1 MKKTVILSSMLA
13 ALLIAGACSDTD
25 IYSSE
30 TTRPAVGID
39 DKSLTLDGKTESA
52 RISIASNIW
61 WKAHVEYDGGGEWL
75 EITPAEGFGDIE
87 ITVATERNY
96 DLSTPKTARLVIVS
110 DDGKGSFRKEFTVTQ
125 QTSEPYIEIDGLQS
139 EGLAVGVTRSE
150 TPLTLYTNDAWEAS
164 TSDDSWC
171 SVVSSDNGSG
181 KKTVQLVCASNS
193 TKRERSAE
201 VTFRSKNTPGVVC
214 SFRVNQ
220 SGIFAAPVLT
230 LAKDESGAIRL
241 AWDAV
246 MGAVKYMVVLTD
258 NNGAPIAEIDNGAET
273 ACDLSA
279 QEVFAK
285 PEYVGLFNVSIR
297 ALSDDPEVFSNSEAQ
312 SANSHFAS
320 GAGTQGDPFII
331 DRDGYLRNI
340 STANAKAAGCYYK
353 LTYTPAPG
361 ADFEPI
367 CSPADP
373 FAGIFDGNGKTI
385 EGWEIRPLA
394 DKRNYFG
401 FFGAV
406 AEGAEVA
413 SLNFSRCSLYITN
426 DGGSVN
432 KADNGF
438 AWVAG
443 TNNGTLRDIAVTDC
457 TIACETGTTPLNVGG
472 IAANNNGTVLRCTA
486 SGAISAAA
494 DRNKTDEF
502 TCGGIAAYN
511 YATGVVDQCVNHA
524 SITAMNQVGGVVG
537 MNGGKVT
544 GSGNTGAITANY
556 YFGGVVGYT
565 TSSSA
570 ACIIEK
576 CYNTGTLTMD
586 EPAGMGRGAAYMG
599 GVTSRIYSNKTVI
612 SKCYNTGD
620 LIVGA
625 SVSSSSLRIGG
636 IVGYTNKPGR
646 LTDCYNAGNATI
658 KGKANYGGI
667 VGEMADQAAVIT
679 NCYTV
684 GRITVDGGSGNLFSA
699 FGKASGKA
707 VITDCYAL
715 DNGDAF
721 AGGSTS
727 GITGGGL
734 LSEAQMKNP
743 ASYSGWDFVTVWQA
757 GGGSYPYPTL
767 R

>member
-1 MKKTVILSSMLA
+1 MKKTVILYSALA
-13 ALLIAGACSDTD
+13 ALLTAGACSDSD
-25 IYSSE
+25 LYSSE

-39 DKSLTLDGKTESA
+39 DRSLTLDGKAESA

-61 WKAHVEYDGGGEWL
+61 WKARVEYDGGEEWL
-75 EITPAEGFGDIE
+75 EITPEEGFGDIE
-87 ITVATERNY
+87 IDVTTGRNY
-96 DLSTPKTARLVIVS
+96 DLAAPKTARLIIVS

-125 QTSEPYIEIDGLQS
+125 QTCEPYIEIDGLQA
-139 EGLAVGVTRSE
+139 EGLAVGVTRSQ
-150 TPLTLYTNDAWEAS
+150 TPLTLFTNDAWEAS
-164 TSDDSWC
+164 TSDQSWC
-171 SVVSSDNGSG
+171 SVESADNGSG
-181 KKTVQLVCASNS
+181 KKTVQLVCTSNS

-201 VTFRSKNTPGVVC
+201 VTFRSKNTPGVTC

-220 SGIFAAPVLT
+220 SGEFAAPSLT
-230 LAKDESGAIRL
+230 LTKDDAGAIRL
-241 AWDAV
+241 AWDAI
-246 MGAVKYMVVLTD
+246 MGAVKYIVVLTD
-258 NNGAPIAEIDNGAET
+258 NNGSPIAQIDNGDQT
-273 ACDLSA
+273 ACNLSA

-297 ALSDDPEVFSNSEAQ
+297 ALSDDPEVFSISAVQ
-312 SANSHFAS
+312 SANSHFAA
-320 GAGTQGDPFII
+320 GAGTPSDPFII
-331 DRDGYLRNI
+331 DRESYLRNI

-353 LTYTPAPG
+353 LTYTPSPG

-394 DKRNYFG
+394 DRRNYFG

-406 AEGAEVA
+406 AKDAEVR
-413 SLNFSRCSLYITN
+413 SLNFSHCTLYITN

-432 KADNGF
+432 KTDNGF
-438 AWVAG
+438 AWAAG
-443 TNNGTLRDIAVTDC
+443 TNNGTLREITVTDC
-457 TIACETGTTPLNVGG
+457 SIACETGTTPLNVAG
-472 IAANNNGTVLRCTA
+472 IAANNNGTILRCTV

-511 YATGVVDQCVNHA
+511 YATGIVDQCTNHA

-537 MNGGKVT
+537 MNGGTVT
-544 GSGNTGAITANY
+544 ASGNTGAITANY

-576 CYNTGTLTMD
+576 CYNTGTITMD

-599 GVTSRIYSNKTVI
+599 GITSRIYSNKTVI
-612 SKCYNTGD
+612 RACYNTGD

-625 SVSSSSLRIGG
+625 SVSSSNLRIGG
-636 IVGYTNKPGR
+636 IVGHTNKPGQ

-667 VGEMADQAAVIT
+667 VGEMANQAVVIT

-684 GRITVDGGSGNLFSA
+684 GKITVDGGSGNLFSA
-699 FGKASGKA
+699 FGKASDTA
-707 VITDCYAL
+707 VITNCYAL
-715 DNGDAF
+715 DNADAF
-721 AGGSTS
+721 AGGGTS

-743 ASYSGWDFVTVWQA
+743 ASYAGWDFVTVWQA
-757 GGGSYPYPTL
+757 GSGSYPYPTL

>member
-1 MKKTVILSSMLA
+1 
-13 ALLIAGACSDTD
+13 
-25 IYSSE
+25 
-30 TTRPAVGID
+30 
-39 DKSLTLDGKTESA
+39 
-52 RISIASNIW
+52 
-61 WKAHVEYDGGGEWL
+61 
-75 EITPAEGFGDIE
+75 
-87 ITVATERNY
+87 
-96 DLSTPKTARLVIVS
+96 
-110 DDGKGSFRKEFTVTQ
+110 
-125 QTSEPYIEIDGLQS
+125 
-139 EGLAVGVTRSE
+139 
-150 TPLTLYTNDAWEAS
+150 
-164 TSDDSWC
+164 
-171 SVVSSDNGSG
+171 
-181 KKTVQLVCASNS
+181 
-193 TKRERSAE
+193 
-201 VTFRSKNTPGVVC
+201 
-214 SFRVNQ
+214 VNQ
-220 SGIFAAPVLT
+220 SGEFAAPVLT
-230 LAKDESGAIRL
+230 LAKDEAGAIRL
-241 AWDAV
+241 AWDAI

-258 NNGAPIAEIDNGAET
+258 SNGAPVAEIDNGAET
-273 ACDLSA
+273 TCNLSA

-285 PEYVGLFNVSIR
+285 PEYVGLFSVSIR

-331 DRDGYLRNI
+331 DRDSYLRNI

-570 ACIIEK
+570 ACVIEK

-636 IVGYTNKPGR
+636 IVGHTNKPPHRLLQRRQRHDQGQGQLRRHRRRDGRSGRRHNQLLYRRQNHGGRRFRKPLQRIRQGERQSRHNRLLCAGQRGR
-646 LTDCYNAGNATI
+646 LRRRLDVGHHGRRSAERSADEESGVVFRLGLRDGMAGGRRLLSLPHAPLKRTTDFRMPGRFFRPRRFELRDKNFTFVLCRNATSYYCSCSSARSP
-658 KGKANYGGI
+658 GR
-667 VGEMADQAAVIT
+667 AA
-679 NCYTV
+679 
-684 GRITVDGGSGNLFSA
+684 
-699 FGKASGKA
+699 
-707 VITDCYAL
+707 
-715 DNGDAF
+715 
-721 AGGSTS
+721 
-727 GITGGGL
+727 
-734 LSEAQMKNP
+734 
-743 ASYSGWDFVTVWQA
+743 
-757 GGGSYPYPTL
+757 PTTC
-767 R
+767 

>member
-13 ALLIAGACSDTD
+13 ALLIAGACSDSD

-30 TTRPAVGID
+30 NTRPAVGID
-39 DKSLTLDGKTESA
+39 DKSLTLDGKAESA

-75 EITPAEGFGDIE
+75 EITPEEGFGDIE
-87 ITVATERNY
+87 IAVATERNY
-96 DLSTPKTARLVIVS
+96 DLSAPKTARLVIVS
-110 DDGKGSFRKEFTVTQ
+110 DDAKGSFRKEFTVTQ
-125 QTSEPYIEIDGLQS
+125 QTSEPYIEIDGLQA
-139 EGLAVGVTRSE
+139 EGVAVGVTRSE

-171 SVVSSDNGSG
+171 SVESADNGSG
-181 KKTVQLVCASNS
+181 KKTVQLVCTSNS

-201 VTFRSKNTPGVVC
+201 VTFRSKNTPGVTY
-214 SFRVNQ
+214 SFKVNQ
-220 SGIFAAPVLT
+220 SGEFAAPVLT
-230 LAKDESGAIRL
+230 LDKDDAGAIRL
-241 AWDAV
+241 AWDAI

-258 NNGAPIAEIDNGAET
+258 SNGAPIAEIDNGAET
-273 ACDLSA
+273 TCNLSA

-285 PEYVGLFNVSIR
+285 PEYVGLFSVSIR

-331 DRDGYLRNI
+331 DRDSYLRNI
-340 STANAKAAGCYYK
+340 STANAKAAGRYYK

-367 CSPADP
+367 CSPSDP

-432 KADNGF
+432 KTDNGF

-443 TNNGTLRDIAVTDC
+443 TNNGTVRDIAVTDC

-472 IAANNNGTVLRCTA
+472 IAANNNGSVLRCTV

-511 YATGVVDQCVNHA
+511 YPTGIVDQCVNHA

-544 GSGNTGAITANY
+544 GSGNTGAVTANY

-576 CYNTGTLTMD
+576 CYNTGTITMD

-636 IVGYTNKPGR
+636 IVGHTNKPGR

-658 KGKANYGGI
+658 RGKANYGGI
-667 VGEMADQAAVIT
+667 VGEMADQAVVIT

-684 GRITVDGGSGNLFSA
+684 GKITVDGGSGNLCSA
-699 FGKASGKA
+699 FGKASGTA

-721 AGGSTS
+721 AGGSAS

-743 ASYSGWDFVTVWQA
+743 ESYSGWDFVTVWQA

>member
-1 MKKTVILSSMLA
+1 MKKTVIIYSALA
-13 ALLIAGACSDTD
+13 ALLTAGACSDND
-25 IYSSE
+25 LYSSE

-39 DKSLTLDGKTESA
+39 DRSLTLDGKAESA

-61 WKAHVEYDGGGEWL
+61 WKARVEYDGGEEWL
-75 EITPAEGFGDIE
+75 EITPEEGFGDIE
-87 ITVATERNY
+87 IDVTTGRNY
-96 DLSTPKTARLVIVS
+96 NLAAPKTARLIIVS

-125 QTSEPYIEIDGLQS
+125 QTCEPYIEIDGLQA
-139 EGLAVGVTRSE
+139 EGLAVGVTRSQ
-150 TPLTLYTNDAWEAS
+150 TPLTLFTNDAWEAS
-164 TSDDSWC
+164 TSDQSWC
-171 SVVSSDNGSG
+171 SVESADNGSG
-181 KKTVQLVCASNS
+181 KKTVQLVCTSNS

-201 VTFRSKNTPGVVC
+201 VTFRSKNTPGVTC

-220 SGIFAAPVLT
+220 SGEFAAPSLT
-230 LAKDESGAIRL
+230 LTKDDAGAIRL
-241 AWDAV
+241 AWDAI
-246 MGAVKYMVVLTD
+246 MGAVKYIVVLTD
-258 NNGAPIAEIDNGAET
+258 NNGSPIAQIDNGDQT
-273 ACDLSA
+273 ACNLSA

-297 ALSDDPEVFSNSEAQ
+297 ALSDDPEVFSISAAQ
-312 SANSHFAS
+312 SANSHFAA
-320 GAGTQGDPFII
+320 GAGTPSDPFII
-331 DRDGYLRNI
+331 DRESYLRNI

-353 LTYTPAPG
+353 LTYTPSPG

-394 DKRNYFG
+394 DRRNYFG

-406 AEGAEVA
+406 AKDAEVR
-413 SLNFSRCSLYITN
+413 SLNFSRCTLYITN

-432 KADNGF
+432 KTDNGF
-438 AWVAG
+438 AWAAG
-443 TNNGTLRDIAVTDC
+443 TNNGTLREITVTDC
-457 TIACETGTTPLNVGG
+457 SIACETGTTPLNVAG
-472 IAANNNGTVLRCTA
+472 IAANNNGTILRCTV

-511 YATGVVDQCVNHA
+511 YATGIVDQCTNHA

-537 MNGGKVT
+537 MNGGTVT
-544 GSGNTGAITANY
+544 SSGNTGAITANY

-576 CYNTGTLTMD
+576 CYNTGTITMD

-599 GVTSRIYSNKTVI
+599 GITSRIYSNKTVI
-612 SKCYNTGD
+612 RACYNTGD

-625 SVSSSSLRIGG
+625 SVSSSNLRIGG
-636 IVGYTNKPGR
+636 IVGHTNKPGQ

-667 VGEMADQAAVIT
+667 VGEMANQAVVIT

-684 GRITVDGGSGNLFSA
+684 GKITVDGGSGNLFSA
-699 FGKASGKA
+699 FGKASDTA
-707 VITDCYAL
+707 VITNCYAL
-715 DNGDAF
+715 DNADAF
-721 AGGSTS
+721 AGGGTS

-743 ASYSGWDFVTVWQA
+743 ASYAGWDFATVWQA
-757 GGGSYPYPTL
+757 GSGSYPYPTL

>member
-201 VTFRSKNTPGVVC
+201 VTFRSKNTPGVTY
-214 SFRVNQ
+214 SFKVNQ
-220 SGIFAAPVLT
+220 SGEFAAPVLT
-230 LAKDESGAIRL
+230 LAKDEAGAIRL
-241 AWDAV
+241 AWDAI

-258 NNGAPIAEIDNGAET
+258 SNGAPVAEIDNGAET
-273 ACDLSA
+273 TCNLSA

-285 PEYVGLFNVSIR
+285 PEYVGLFSVSIR

-331 DRDGYLRNI
+331 DRDSYLRNI

-570 ACIIEK
+570 ACVIEK

-625 SVSSSSLRIGG
+625 SVSSSSGCGSR
-636 IVGYTNKPGR
+636 PR
-646 LTDCYNAGNATI
+646 AGS
-658 KGKANYGGI
+658 
-667 VGEMADQAAVIT
+667 AVCT
-679 NCYTV
+679 
-684 GRITVDGGSGNLFSA
+684 
-699 FGKASGKA
+699 
-707 VITDCYAL
+707 
-715 DNGDAF
+715 
-721 AGGSTS
+721 
-727 GITGGGL
+727 
-734 LSEAQMKNP
+734 
-743 ASYSGWDFVTVWQA
+743 
-757 GGGSYPYPTL
+757 TL
-767 R
+767 K

>member
-331 DRDGYLRNI
+331 DCDGYLRNI

-570 ACIIEK
+570 ACVIEK

-636 IVGYTNKPGR
+636 IVGHTNKPGR
-646 LTDCYNAGNATI
+646 LTACYNAGNAPI

-684 GRITVDGGSGNLFSA
+684 GKITVDGGSGNLFSA

>member
-220 SGIFAAPVLT
+220 SGIFAAPALT

-258 NNGAPIAEIDNGAET
+258 NDGAPIAEIDNGAET

-340 STANAKAAGCYYK
+340 STANAKAAGRYYK

-367 CSPADP
+367 CSPVAP

-443 TNNGTLRDIAVTDC
+443 TNNGTIRDIAVTDC

-570 ACIIEK
+570 ACVIEK

-636 IVGYTNKPGR
+636 IVGHTNKPGR
-646 LTDCYNAGNATI
+646 LTGCYNAGNATI

-667 VGEMADQAAVIT
+667 VGEMADQAVAIT

-684 GRITVDGGSGNLFSA
+684 GKITVDGGSGNLFSA
-699 FGKASGKA
+699 FGKASGTA
-707 VITDCYAL
+707 VITGCYAL

>member
-1 MKKTVILSSMLA
+1 MKKTVVFYAALA
-13 ALLIAGACSDTD
+13 ALLAAGACSDSD

-30 TTRPAVGID
+30 NTRPAIGID
-39 DKSLTLDGKTESA
+39 EQGLTLDGKTESA

-61 WKAHVEYDGGGEWL
+61 WKAHIEYDGEEWL
-75 EITPAEGFGDIE
+75 EITPEEGFGDIE
-87 ITVATERNY
+87 ITAATERNY
-96 DLSTPKTARLVIVS
+96 DLSAPKTARLVIVS
-110 DDGKGSFRKEFTVTQ
+110 DDGKGSFRKEFTITQ
-125 QTSEPYIEIDGLQS
+125 QTSEPYIEIEGLQD
-139 EGLAVGVTRSE
+139 EGLAVGVTRSQ
-150 TPLTLYTNDAWEAS
+150 TPLILFTNDAWEAT
-164 TSDDSWC
+164 TSDESWC
-171 SVVSSDNGSG
+171 SVESTDNGSG
-181 KKTVQLVCASNS
+181 RKSVKLVCTSNS

-201 VTFRSKNTPGVVC
+201 VTFRSKNTPGVTS

-220 SGIFAAPVLT
+220 SGEFAAPSLT
-230 LAKDESGAIRL
+230 LTKDDAGAIQL

-246 MGAVKYMVVLTD
+246 MGAVKYIVVLTD
-258 NNGAPIAEIDNGAET
+258 GSGAPIAQIDNGVET
-273 ACDLSA
+273 ACNLSA

-285 PEYVGLFNVSIR
+285 PEYVGLFSASVR
-297 ALSDDPEVFSNSEAQ
+297 VLSDDPEVFSNSQAQ

-320 GAGTQGDPFII
+320 GAGTQDDPFII
-331 DRDGYLRNI
+331 DRDSYLRNI

-353 LTYTPAPG
+353 LTYTPAQG

-367 CSPADP
+367 CSPTDP
-373 FAGIFDGNGKTI
+373 FAGIFDGNGNTI

-406 AEGAEVA
+406 AENAEV
-413 SLNFSRCSLYITN
+413 SKLNFSRCTLYITN

-438 AWVAG
+438 AWAAG
-443 TNNGTLRDIAVTDC
+443 TNYGTIRDITVTDC
-457 TIACETGTTPLNVGG
+457 SIACETGTTPLNVGG
-472 IAANNNGTVLRCTA
+472 IAANNNGTILRCTV
-486 SGAISAAA
+486 SGSISAAT

-511 YATGVVDQCVNHA
+511 YATGIVDQCINHA

-544 GSGNTGAITANY
+544 ASGNTGAITANY

-570 ACIIEK
+570 TCIIEN
-576 CYNTGTLTMD
+576 CYNTGTVTME

-599 GVTSRIYSNKTVI
+599 GITSRIYSNKTVI
-612 SKCYNTGD
+612 SKCYNMGD
-620 LIVGA
+620 LIVGP
-625 SVSSSSLRIGG
+625 SVSSSNLRIGG
-636 IVGYTNKPGR
+636 IVGHTNKPGQ

-667 VGEMADQAAVIT
+667 VGEMAEQAVVIT

-684 GRITVDGGSGNLFSA
+684 GKITVDGGSGNLCA
-699 FGKASGKA
+699 GFGKASGKA
-707 VITDCYAL
+707 VITNCFAL

-721 AGGSTS
+721 AGGATS

-734 LSEAQMKNP
+734 LSEAQMKTP
-743 ASYSGWDFVTVWQA
+743 ESYSGWDFVTVWQA

>member
-1 MKKTVILSSMLA
+1 MKKTVILYSALA
-13 ALLIAGACSDTD
+13 ALLTAGACSDSD
-25 IYSSE
+25 LYSSE

-39 DKSLTLDGKTESA
+39 DRSLTLDGKAESA

-61 WKAHVEYDGGGEWL
+61 WKARVEYDGGEEWL
-75 EITPAEGFGDIE
+75 EITPEEGFGDIE
-87 ITVATERNY
+87 IDVTTGRNY
-96 DLSTPKTARLVIVS
+96 DLAAPKTARLIIVS

-125 QTSEPYIEIDGLQS
+125 QTCEPYIEIDGLQA
-139 EGLAVGVTRSE
+139 EGLAVGVTRSQ
-150 TPLTLYTNDAWEAS
+150 TPLTLFTNDAWEAS
-164 TSDDSWC
+164 TSDQSWC
-171 SVVSSDNGSG
+171 SVESADNGSG
-181 KKTVQLVCASNS
+181 KKTVQLVCTSNS

-201 VTFRSKNTPGVVC
+201 VTFRSKNTPGVTC

-220 SGIFAAPVLT
+220 SGEFAAPSLT
-230 LAKDESGAIRL
+230 LTKDDAGAIRL
-241 AWDAV
+241 AWDAI
-246 MGAVKYMVVLTD
+246 MGAVKYIVVLTD
-258 NNGAPIAEIDNGAET
+258 NNGSPIAQIDNGDQT
-273 ACDLSA
+273 ACNLSA

-297 ALSDDPEVFSNSEAQ
+297 ALSDDPEVFSISAVQ
-312 SANSHFAS
+312 SANSHFAA
-320 GAGTQGDPFII
+320 GAGTPSDPFVI
-331 DRDGYLRNI
+331 DRESYLRNI

-353 LTYTPAPG
+353 LTYTPSPG

-394 DKRNYFG
+394 DRRNYFG

-406 AEGAEVA
+406 AKDAEVR
-413 SLNFSRCSLYITN
+413 SLNFSRCTLYITN

-432 KADNGF
+432 KTDNGF
-438 AWVAG
+438 AWAAG
-443 TNNGTLRDIAVTDC
+443 TNNGTLREITVTDC
-457 TIACETGTTPLNVGG
+457 SIACETGTTPLNVAG
-472 IAANNNGTVLRCTA
+472 IAANNNGTILRCTV

-511 YATGVVDQCVNHA
+511 YATGIVDQCTNHA

-537 MNGGKVT
+537 MNGGTVT
-544 GSGNTGAITANY
+544 SSGNTGAITANY

-576 CYNTGTLTMD
+576 CYNTGTITMD

-599 GVTSRIYSNKTVI
+599 GITSRIYSNKTVI
-612 SKCYNTGD
+612 RACYNTGD

-625 SVSSSSLRIGG
+625 SVSSSNLRIGG
-636 IVGYTNKPGR
+636 IVGHTNKPGQ

-667 VGEMADQAAVIT
+667 VGEMANQAVVIT

-684 GRITVDGGSGNLFSA
+684 GKITVDGGSGNLFSA
-699 FGKASGKA
+699 FGKASDTA
-707 VITDCYAL
+707 VITNCYAL
-715 DNGDAF
+715 DNADAF
-721 AGGSTS
+721 AGGGTS

-743 ASYSGWDFVTVWQA
+743 ASYAGWDFATVWQA
-757 GGGSYPYPTL
+757 GSGSYPYPTL

>member
-1 MKKTVILSSMLA
+1 MKKTVILYSALA
-13 ALLIAGACSDTD
+13 ALLTAGACSDSD
-25 IYSSE
+25 LYSSE

-39 DKSLTLDGKTESA
+39 DRSLTLDGKTESA

-61 WKAHVEYDGGGEWL
+61 WKAHVEYDGGEEWL
-75 EITPAEGFGDIE
+75 EITPEEGFGDIE
-87 ITVATERNY
+87 IDVTTGRNY
-96 DLSTPKTARLVIVS
+96 DLAAPKTARLIIVS

-125 QTSEPYIEIDGLQS
+125 QTCEPYIEIDGLQA
-139 EGLAVGVTRSE
+139 EGLAVGVTRSQ
-150 TPLTLYTNDAWEAS
+150 TPLTLFTNDAWEAS
-164 TSDDSWC
+164 TSDQSWC
-171 SVVSSDNGSG
+171 SVESADNGSG
-181 KKTVQLVCASNS
+181 KKTVQLVCTSNS

-201 VTFRSKNTPGVVC
+201 VTFRSKNTPGVTC

-220 SGIFAAPVLT
+220 SGEFAAPSLT
-230 LAKDESGAIRL
+230 LTKDDAGAIRL
-241 AWDAV
+241 AWDAI
-246 MGAVKYMVVLTD
+246 MGAVKYIVVLTD
-258 NNGAPIAEIDNGAET
+258 NNGSPIAQIDNGDQT
-273 ACDLSA
+273 ACNLSA

-297 ALSDDPEVFSNSEAQ
+297 ALSDDPEVFSISAVQ
-312 SANSHFAS
+312 SANSHFAA
-320 GAGTQGDPFII
+320 GAGTPSDPFII
-331 DRDGYLRNI
+331 DRESYLRNI

-353 LTYTPAPG
+353 LTYTPSPG

-394 DKRNYFG
+394 DRRNYFG

-406 AEGAEVA
+406 AKDAEVR
-413 SLNFSRCSLYITN
+413 SLNFSHCTLYITN

-432 KADNGF
+432 KTDNGF
-438 AWVAG
+438 AWAAG
-443 TNNGTLRDIAVTDC
+443 TNNGTLREITVTDC
-457 TIACETGTTPLNVGG
+457 SIACETGTTPLNVAG
-472 IAANNNGTVLRCTA
+472 IAANNNGTILRCTV

-511 YATGVVDQCVNHA
+511 YATGIVDQCTNHA

-537 MNGGKVT
+537 MNGGTVT
-544 GSGNTGAITANY
+544 SSGNTGAITANY

-576 CYNTGTLTMD
+576 CYNTGTITMD

-599 GVTSRIYSNKTVI
+599 GITSRIYSNKTVI
-612 SKCYNTGD
+612 RACYNTGD

-625 SVSSSSLRIGG
+625 SVSSSNLRIGG
-636 IVGYTNKPGR
+636 IVGHTNKPGQ

-667 VGEMADQAAVIT
+667 VGEMANQAVVIT

-684 GRITVDGGSGNLFSA
+684 GKITVDGGSGNLFSA
-699 FGKASGKA
+699 FGKASDTA
-707 VITDCYAL
+707 VITNCYAL
-715 DNGDAF
+715 DNADAF
-721 AGGSTS
+721 AGGGTS

-743 ASYSGWDFVTVWQA
+743 ASYAGWDFATVWQA
-757 GGGSYPYPTL
+757 GSGSYPYPTL

>member
-39 DKSLTLDGKTESA
+39 DESLTLDGKTESA

-75 EITPAEGFGDIE
+75 AISPAEGFGDIE

-220 SGIFAAPVLT
+220 S
-230 LAKDESGAIRL
+230 AIRL

-258 NNGAPIAEIDNGAET
+258 NDGAPIAEIDNGAET

-340 STANAKAAGCYYK
+340 STANAKAAGRYYK

-367 CSPADP
+367 CSPAAP

-413 SLNFSRCSLYITN
+413 SLNFSRCSLYISPTTAVRSIKPTTASHGWPAPTTAPSGTSPSPTARLPARPAPRRSTSEASPPTTTAPCFAAPHRAPSRRPPTATRPTN
-426 DGGSVN
+426 SPAAESRPTTMPRASSIN
-432 KADNGF
+432 AS
-438 AWVAG
+438 
-443 TNNGTLRDIAVTDC
+443 
-457 TIACETGTTPLNVGG
+457 TTP
-472 IAANNNGTVLRCTA
+472 R
-486 SGAISAAA
+486 S
-494 DRNKTDEF
+494 
-502 TCGGIAAYN
+502 
-511 YATGVVDQCVNHA
+511 
-524 SITAMNQVGGVVG
+524 
-537 MNGGKVT
+537 
-544 GSGNTGAITANY
+544 
-556 YFGGVVGYT
+556 
-565 TSSSA
+565 
-570 ACIIEK
+570 
-576 CYNTGTLTMD
+576 
-586 EPAGMGRGAAYMG
+586 P
-599 GVTSRIYSNKTVI
+599 
-612 SKCYNTGD
+612 
-620 LIVGA
+620 
-625 SVSSSSLRIGG
+625 
-636 IVGYTNKPGR
+636 P
-646 LTDCYNAGNATI
+646 
-658 KGKANYGGI
+658 
-667 VGEMADQAAVIT
+667 
-679 NCYTV
+679 
-684 GRITVDGGSGNLFSA
+684 
-699 FGKASGKA
+699 
-707 VITDCYAL
+707 
-715 DNGDAF
+715 
-721 AGGSTS
+721 
-727 GITGGGL
+727 
-734 LSEAQMKNP
+734 
-743 ASYSGWDFVTVWQA
+743 
-757 GGGSYPYPTL
+757 
-767 R
+767 

>member
-1 MKKTVILSSMLA
+1 MKKTVIIYSALA
-13 ALLIAGACSDTD
+13 ALLTAGACSDSD
-25 IYSSE
+25 LYSSE

-39 DKSLTLDGKTESA
+39 DRSLTLDGKAESA

-61 WKAHVEYDGGGEWL
+61 WKARVEYDGGEEWL
-75 EITPAEGFGDIE
+75 EITPEEGFGDIE
-87 ITVATERNY
+87 IDVTTGRNY
-96 DLSTPKTARLVIVS
+96 DLAAPKTARLIIVS

-125 QTSEPYIEIDGLQS
+125 QTCEPYIEIDGLQA
-139 EGLAVGVTRSE
+139 EGLAVGVTRSQ
-150 TPLTLYTNDAWEAS
+150 TPLTLFTNDAWEAS
-164 TSDDSWC
+164 TSDQSWC
-171 SVVSSDNGSG
+171 SVESADNGSG
-181 KKTVQLVCASNS
+181 KKTVQLVCTSNS

-201 VTFRSKNTPGVVC
+201 VTFRSKNTPGVTC

-220 SGIFAAPVLT
+220 SGEFAAPSLT
-230 LAKDESGAIRL
+230 LTKDDAGAIRL
-241 AWDAV
+241 AWDAI
-246 MGAVKYMVVLTD
+246 MGAVKYIVVLTD
-258 NNGAPIAEIDNGAET
+258 NKGAPIAQIDNGDQT
-273 ACDLSA
+273 ACNLSA

-297 ALSDDPEVFSNSEAQ
+297 ALSDDPEVFSISAAQ
-312 SANSHFAS
+312 SANSHFAA
-320 GAGTQGDPFII
+320 GAGTPSDPFII
-331 DRDGYLRNI
+331 DRDSYLRNI

-353 LTYTPAPG
+353 LTYAPSPG

-394 DKRNYFG
+394 DRRNYFG

-406 AEGAEVA
+406 AKDAEVR
-413 SLNFSRCSLYITN
+413 SLNFSRCTLYITN

-432 KADNGF
+432 KTDNGF
-438 AWVAG
+438 AWAAG
-443 TNNGTLRDIAVTDC
+443 TNNGTLRDITVTDC
-457 TIACETGTTPLNVGG
+457 SIACETGTTPLNVAG
-472 IAANNNGTVLRCTA
+472 IAANNNGTILRCTV

-511 YATGVVDQCVNHA
+511 YATGIVDRCINHA

-537 MNGGKVT
+537 MNGGTVT
-544 GSGNTGAITANY
+544 ASGNTGAITANY

-565 TSSSA
+565 ISSSA
-570 ACIIEK
+570 TCIIEK
-576 CYNTGTLTMD
+576 CYNTGTITMD

-599 GVTSRIYSNKTVI
+599 GITSRIYSNKTVI
-612 SKCYNTGD
+612 RACYNTGD

-625 SVSSSSLRIGG
+625 SVSSSNLRIGG
-636 IVGYTNKPGR
+636 IVGHTNKPGQ

-667 VGEMADQAAVIT
+667 VGEMANQAVVIT

-684 GRITVDGGSGNLFSA
+684 GKITVDGGSGNLFSA
-699 FGKASGKA
+699 FGKASDTA
-707 VITDCYAL
+707 VITNCYAL
-715 DNGDAF
+715 DNSDAF
-721 AGGSTS
+721 AGGGTS

>member
-1 MKKTVILSSMLA
+1 M
-13 ALLIAGACSDTD
+13 
-25 IYSSE
+25 
-30 TTRPAVGID
+30 
-39 DKSLTLDGKTESA
+39 
-52 RISIASNIW
+52 
-61 WKAHVEYDGGGEWL
+61 
-75 EITPAEGFGDIE
+75 
-87 ITVATERNY
+87 
-96 DLSTPKTARLVIVS
+96 
-110 DDGKGSFRKEFTVTQ
+110 
-125 QTSEPYIEIDGLQS
+125 
-139 EGLAVGVTRSE
+139 
-150 TPLTLYTNDAWEAS
+150 
-164 TSDDSWC
+164 
-171 SVVSSDNGSG
+171 
-181 KKTVQLVCASNS
+181 
-193 TKRERSAE
+193 
-201 VTFRSKNTPGVVC
+201 
-214 SFRVNQ
+214 NQ

-486 SGAISAAA
+486 SGAISAGRRPQQ
-494 DRNKTDEF
+494 DRRIHLRRNRGLQL
-502 TCGGIAAYN
+502 CH
-511 YATGVVDQCVNHA
+511 GVVDQCVNHA

-570 ACIIEK
+570 ACVIEK

-636 IVGYTNKPGR
+636 IVGHTNKPGR

-667 VGEMADQAAVIT
+667 VGEMADQ
-679 NCYTV
+679 
-684 GRITVDGGSGNLFSA
+684 GRRHNQLLYRRQNHGGRRFRKPLQRI
-699 FGKASGKA
+699 GKASGKA

>member
-1 MKKTVILSSMLA
+1 MIEIEKPKIECVEDPANGTYGKFTVEPLERGYGITLGNALRRIMLSSLPGTAATSIKIAGVQHEFSTIPGVKEDVTEIVLNVKSLITRLHNTDGIKTVYIEAVGPCEVKAGDIKGDSEVEVLNPDLHIA
-13 ALLIAGACSDTD
+13 TLDAGATLNM
-25 IYSSE
+25 E
-30 TTRPAVGID
+30 
-39 DKSLTLDGKTESA
+39 LTLSHG
-52 RISIASNIW
+52 RG
-61 WKAHVEYDGGGEWL
+61 Y
-75 EITPAEGFGDIE
+75 
-87 ITVATERNY
+87 
-96 DLSTPKTARLVIVS
+96 VS
-110 DDGKGSFRKEFTVTQ
+110 
-125 QTSEPYIEIDGLQS
+125 
-139 EGLAVGVTRSE
+139 
-150 TPLTLYTNDAWEAS
+150 
-164 TSDDSWC
+164 
-171 SVVSSDNGSG
+171 
-181 KKTVQLVCASNS
+181 
-193 TKRERSAE
+193 
-201 VTFRSKNTPGVVC
+201 
-214 SFRVNQ
+214 
-220 SGIFAAPVLT
+220 
-230 LAKDESGAIRL
+230 
-241 AWDAV
+241 
-246 MGAVKYMVVLTD
+246 
-258 NNGAPIAEIDNGAET
+258 
-273 ACDLSA
+273 
-279 QEVFAK
+279 
-285 PEYVGLFNVSIR
+285 
-297 ALSDDPEVFSNSEAQ
+297 
-312 SANSHFAS
+312 
-320 GAGTQGDPFII
+320 
-331 DRDGYLRNI
+331 
-340 STANAKAAGCYYK
+340 
-353 LTYTPAPG
+353 
-361 ADFEPI
+361 
-367 CSPADP
+367 
-373 FAGIFDGNGKTI
+373 
-385 EGWEIRPLA
+385 
-394 DKRNYFG
+394 
-401 FFGAV
+401 
-406 AEGAEVA
+406 
-413 SLNFSRCSLYITN
+413 
-426 DGGSVN
+426 
-432 KADNGF
+432 
-438 AWVAG
+438 
-443 TNNGTLRDIAVTDC
+443 
-457 TIACETGTTPLNVGG
+457 
-472 IAANNNGTVLRCTA
+472 
-486 SGAISAAA
+486 A

-537 MNGGKVT
+537 MNGGKVI

-570 ACIIEK
+570 ACVIEK

-636 IVGYTNKPGR
+636 IVGHTNKPGR

-684 GRITVDGGSGNLFSA
+684 GKITVDGGSGNLFSA

>member
-273 ACDLSA
+273 SCDLSA
-279 QEVFAK
+279 Q
-285 PEYVGLFNVSIR
+285 
-297 ALSDDPEVFSNSEAQ
+297 
-312 SANSHFAS
+312 
-320 GAGTQGDPFII
+320 
-331 DRDGYLRNI
+331 
-340 STANAKAAGCYYK
+340 
-353 LTYTPAPG
+353 
-361 ADFEPI
+361 
-367 CSPADP
+367 
-373 FAGIFDGNGKTI
+373 
-385 EGWEIRPLA
+385 
-394 DKRNYFG
+394 
-401 FFGAV
+401 
-406 AEGAEVA
+406 
-413 SLNFSRCSLYITN
+413 
-426 DGGSVN
+426 
-432 KADNGF
+432 
-438 AWVAG
+438 
-443 TNNGTLRDIAVTDC
+443 
-457 TIACETGTTPLNVGG
+457 
-472 IAANNNGTVLRCTA
+472 
-486 SGAISAAA
+486 
-494 DRNKTDEF
+494 
-502 TCGGIAAYN
+502 
-511 YATGVVDQCVNHA
+511 
-524 SITAMNQVGGVVG
+524 
-537 MNGGKVT
+537 
-544 GSGNTGAITANY
+544 
-556 YFGGVVGYT
+556 
-565 TSSSA
+565 
-570 ACIIEK
+570 
-576 CYNTGTLTMD
+576 
-586 EPAGMGRGAAYMG
+586 
-599 GVTSRIYSNKTVI
+599 
-612 SKCYNTGD
+612 
-620 LIVGA
+620 
-625 SVSSSSLRIGG
+625 
-636 IVGYTNKPGR
+636 
-646 LTDCYNAGNATI
+646 
-658 KGKANYGGI
+658 
-667 VGEMADQAAVIT
+667 
-679 NCYTV
+679 
-684 GRITVDGGSGNLFSA
+684 
-699 FGKASGKA
+699 
-707 VITDCYAL
+707 
-715 DNGDAF
+715 
-721 AGGSTS
+721 
-727 GITGGGL
+727 
-734 LSEAQMKNP
+734 
-743 ASYSGWDFVTVWQA
+743 
-757 GGGSYPYPTL
+757 
-767 R
+767 

>member
-1 MKKTVILSSMLA
+1 MNEDNRENRNCPDEPQEIVSWYRCDDEPQEVVCSYQHDELLPGHARPQSAPPQKQQKKKKRLGLWIFLGCLA
-13 ALLIAGACSDTD
+13 AIAV
-25 IYSSE
+25 
-30 TTRPAVGID
+30 AVGI
-39 DKSLTLDGKTESA
+39 
-52 RISIASNIW
+52 
-61 WKAHVEYDGGGEWL
+61 
-75 EITPAEGFGDIE
+75 
-87 ITVATERNY
+87 
-96 DLSTPKTARLVIVS
+96 
-110 DDGKGSFRKEFTVTQ
+110 
-125 QTSEPYIEIDGLQS
+125 
-139 EGLAVGVTRSE
+139 GLAVSGGSDAPGGDLPEDGSASSIIDIFQDKQTSIPRIAGDPSVRMTCVDAQGGE
-150 TPLTLYTNDAWEAS
+150 LT
-164 TSDDSWC
+164 
-171 SVVSSDNGSG
+171 
-181 KKTVQLVCASNS
+181 
-193 TKRERSAE
+193 
-201 VTFRSKNTPGVVC
+201 
-214 SFRVNQ
+214 
-220 SGIFAAPVLT
+220 
-230 LAKDESGAIRL
+230 
-241 AWDAV
+241 
-246 MGAVKYMVVLTD
+246 
-258 NNGAPIAEIDNGAET
+258 
-273 ACDLSA
+273 A

-570 ACIIEK
+570 ACVIEK

-636 IVGYTNKPGR
+636 IVGHTNKPGR

-684 GRITVDGGSGNLFSA
+684 GKITVDGGSGNLFSA

-757 GGGSYPYPTL
+757 GSGSYPYPTL

>member
-1 MKKTVILSSMLA
+1 MKKTVILYSALA
-13 ALLIAGACSDTD
+13 ALLTAGACSDSD
-25 IYSSE
+25 LYSSE

-39 DKSLTLDGKTESA
+39 DRSLTLDGKTESA

-61 WKAHVEYDGGGEWL
+61 WKARVEYDGGEEWL
-75 EITPAEGFGDIE
+75 EITPEEGFGDIE
-87 ITVATERNY
+87 IDVTTGRNY
-96 DLSTPKTARLVIVS
+96 DLAAPKTARLIIVS

-125 QTSEPYIEIDGLQS
+125 QTCEPYIEIDGLQA
-139 EGLAVGVTRSE
+139 EGLAVGVTRSQ
-150 TPLTLYTNDAWEAS
+150 TPLTLFTNDAWEAS
-164 TSDDSWC
+164 TSDQSWC
-171 SVVSSDNGSG
+171 SVESADNGSG
-181 KKTVQLVCASNS
+181 KKTVQLVCTSNS

-201 VTFRSKNTPGVVC
+201 VTFRSKNTPGVTC

-220 SGIFAAPVLT
+220 SGEFAAPSLT
-230 LAKDESGAIRL
+230 LTKDDAGAIRL
-241 AWDAV
+241 AWDAI
-246 MGAVKYMVVLTD
+246 MGAVKYIVVLTD
-258 NNGAPIAEIDNGAET
+258 NNGAPIAQIDNGDQT
-273 ACDLSA
+273 ACNLSA

-297 ALSDDPEVFSNSEAQ
+297 ALSDDPEVFSNSAEQ
-312 SANSHFAS
+312 SANSHFAA
-320 GAGTQGDPFII
+320 GAGTPSDPFII
-331 DRDGYLRNI
+331 DRESYLRNI

-353 LTYTPAPG
+353 LTYTPSPG

-394 DKRNYFG
+394 DRRNYFG

-406 AEGAEVA
+406 AKDAEVR
-413 SLNFSRCSLYITN
+413 SLNFSRCTLYITN

-432 KADNGF
+432 KTDNGF
-438 AWVAG
+438 AWAAG
-443 TNNGTLRDIAVTDC
+443 TNNGTLREITVTDC
-457 TIACETGTTPLNVGG
+457 SIACETGTTPLNVAG
-472 IAANNNGTVLRCTA
+472 IAANNNGTILRCTV

-511 YATGVVDQCVNHA
+511 YPTGIVDQCTNHA

-537 MNGGKVT
+537 MNGGTVT
-544 GSGNTGAITANY
+544 SSGNTGAITANY

-576 CYNTGTLTMD
+576 CYNTGTITMD

-599 GVTSRIYSNKTVI
+599 GITSRIYSNKTVI
-612 SKCYNTGD
+612 RACYNTGD

-625 SVSSSSLRIGG
+625 SVSSSNLRIGG
-636 IVGYTNKPGR
+636 IVGHTNKPGQ

-667 VGEMADQAAVIT
+667 VGEMANQAVVIT

-684 GRITVDGGSGNLFSA
+684 GKITVDGGSGNLFSA
-699 FGKASGKA
+699 FGKASDTA
-707 VITDCYAL
+707 VITNCYAL
-715 DNGDAF
+715 DNADAF
-721 AGGSTS
+721 AGGGTS

-743 ASYSGWDFVTVWQA
+743 ASYAGWDFVIVWQA
-757 GGGSYPYPTL
+757 GSGSYPYPTL

>member
-1 MKKTVILSSMLA
+1 MKKTVILYSALA
-13 ALLIAGACSDTD
+13 ALLTAGACSDSD
-25 IYSSE
+25 LYSSE

-39 DKSLTLDGKTESA
+39 DRSLTLDGKAESA

-61 WKAHVEYDGGGEWL
+61 WKARVEYDGGEEWL
-75 EITPAEGFGDIE
+75 EITPEEGFGDIE
-87 ITVATERNY
+87 IDVTTGRNY
-96 DLSTPKTARLVIVS
+96 DLAAPKTARLIIVS

-125 QTSEPYIEIDGLQS
+125 QTCEPYIEIDGLQA
-139 EGLAVGVTRSE
+139 EGLAVGVTRSQ
-150 TPLTLYTNDAWEAS
+150 TPLTLFTNDAWEAS
-164 TSDDSWC
+164 TSDQSWC
-171 SVVSSDNGSG
+171 SVESADNGSG
-181 KKTVQLVCASNS
+181 KKTVQLVCTSNS

-201 VTFRSKNTPGVVC
+201 VTFRSKNTPGVTC

-220 SGIFAAPVLT
+220 SGEFAAPSLT
-230 LAKDESGAIRL
+230 LTKDDAGAIRL
-241 AWDAV
+241 AWDAI
-246 MGAVKYMVVLTD
+246 MGAVKYIVVLTD
-258 NNGAPIAEIDNGAET
+258 NNGSPIAQIDNGDQT
-273 ACDLSA
+273 ACNLSA

-297 ALSDDPEVFSNSEAQ
+297 ALSDDPEVFSNSAAQ
-312 SANSHFAS
+312 SANSHFAA
-320 GAGTQGDPFII
+320 GAGTPSDPFII
-331 DRDGYLRNI
+331 DRESYLRNI

-353 LTYTPAPG
+353 LTYTPSPG

-394 DKRNYFG
+394 DRRNYFG

-406 AEGAEVA
+406 AKDAEVR
-413 SLNFSRCSLYITN
+413 SLNFSRCTLYITN

-432 KADNGF
+432 KTDNGF
-438 AWVAG
+438 AWAAG
-443 TNNGTLRDIAVTDC
+443 TNNGTLREITVTDC
-457 TIACETGTTPLNVGG
+457 SIACETGTTPLNVAG
-472 IAANNNGTVLRCTA
+472 IAANNNGTILRCTV

-511 YATGVVDQCVNHA
+511 YATGIVDQCTNHA

-537 MNGGKVT
+537 MNGGTVT
-544 GSGNTGAITANY
+544 SSGNTGAITANY

-576 CYNTGTLTMD
+576 CYNTGTITMD

-599 GVTSRIYSNKTVI
+599 GITSRIYSNKTVI
-612 SKCYNTGD
+612 RACYNTGD

-625 SVSSSSLRIGG
+625 SVSSSNLRIGG
-636 IVGYTNKPGR
+636 IVGHTNKPGQ

-667 VGEMADQAAVIT
+667 VGEMAEQAVVIT

-684 GRITVDGGSGNLFSA
+684 GKITVDEGSGNLFA
-699 FGKASGKA
+699 GFGKASGTA
-707 VITDCYAL
+707 AITNCYAL

-721 AGGSTS
+721 AGGTTS

>member
-636 IVGYTNKPGR
+636 IVGHTNKPGR
-646 LTDCYNAGNATI
+646 FTDCYNAGNATI

>member
-340 STANAKAAGCYYK
+340 SHRQRQSGRMLLQTHLHAGTRRR
-353 LTYTPAPG
+353 LRTDLLPG
-361 ADFEPI
+361 
-367 CSPADP
+367 
-373 FAGIFDGNGKTI
+373 
-385 EGWEIRPLA
+385 RPLRGHLRRQRE
-394 DKRNYFG
+394 DHRRMGNP
-401 FFGAV
+401 
-406 AEGAEVA
+406 
-413 SLNFSRCSLYITN
+413 S
-426 DGGSVN
+426 
-432 KADNGF
+432 
-438 AWVAG
+438 AG
-443 TNNGTLRDIAVTDC
+443 RQAQLLR
-457 TIACETGTTPLNVGG
+457 
-472 IAANNNGTVLRCTA
+472 VLRSRGRRRR
-486 SGAISAAA
+486 SGVAQLQPLLALHHQ
-494 DRNKTDEF
+494 RRR
-502 TCGGIAAYN
+502 
-511 YATGVVDQCVNHA
+511 
-524 SITAMNQVGGVVG
+524 
-537 MNGGKVT
+537 
-544 GSGNTGAITANY
+544 
-556 YFGGVVGYT
+556 FG
-565 TSSSA
+565 
-570 ACIIEK
+570 
-576 CYNTGTLTMD
+576 
-586 EPAGMGRGAAYMG
+586 
-599 GVTSRIYSNKTVI
+599 
-612 SKCYNTGD
+612 
-620 LIVGA
+620 
-625 SVSSSSLRIGG
+625 
-636 IVGYTNKPGR
+636 
-646 LTDCYNAGNATI
+646 
-658 KGKANYGGI
+658 
-667 VGEMADQAAVIT
+667 Q
-679 NCYTV
+679 
-684 GRITVDGGSGNLFSA
+684 
-699 FGKASGKA
+699 
-707 VITDCYAL
+707 
-715 DNGDAF
+715 
-721 AGGSTS
+721 
-727 GITGGGL
+727 
-734 LSEAQMKNP
+734 
-743 ASYSGWDFVTVWQA
+743 
-757 GGGSYPYPTL
+757 
-767 R
+767 

>member
-331 DRDGYLRNI
+331 DCDGYLRNI

-406 AEGAEVA
+406 TEGAEVA

-570 ACIIEK
+570 ACVIEK

-636 IVGYTNKPGR
+636 IVGHTNKPGR

-684 GRITVDGGSGNLFSA
+684 GKITVDGGSGNLFSA

>member
-1 MKKTVILSSMLA
+1 MKKTVILYSALA
-13 ALLIAGACSDTD
+13 ALLTAGACSDSD
-25 IYSSE
+25 LYSSE

-39 DKSLTLDGKTESA
+39 DRSLTLDGKAESA

-61 WKAHVEYDGGGEWL
+61 WKARVEYDGGEEWL
-75 EITPAEGFGDIE
+75 EITPEEGFGDIE
-87 ITVATERNY
+87 IDVTTGRNY
-96 DLSTPKTARLVIVS
+96 DLAAPKTARLIIVS

-125 QTSEPYIEIDGLQS
+125 QTCEPYIEIDGLQA
-139 EGLAVGVTRSE
+139 EGLAVGVTRSQ
-150 TPLTLYTNDAWEAS
+150 TPLTLFTNDAWEAS
-164 TSDDSWC
+164 TSDQSWC
-171 SVVSSDNGSG
+171 SVESADNGSG
-181 KKTVQLVCASNS
+181 KKTVQLVCTSNS

-201 VTFRSKNTPGVVC
+201 VTFRSKNTPGVTC

-220 SGIFAAPVLT
+220 SGEFAAPSLT
-230 LAKDESGAIRL
+230 LTKDDAGAIRL
-241 AWDAV
+241 AWDAI
-246 MGAVKYMVVLTD
+246 MGAVKYIVVLTD
-258 NNGAPIAEIDNGAET
+258 NNGSPIAQIDNGDQT
-273 ACDLSA
+273 ACNLSA

-297 ALSDDPEVFSNSEAQ
+297 ALSDDPEVFSNSAAQ
-312 SANSHFAS
+312 SANSHFAA
-320 GAGTQGDPFII
+320 GAGTPSDPFII
-331 DRDGYLRNI
+331 DRESYLRNI

-353 LTYTPAPG
+353 LTYTPSPG

-394 DKRNYFG
+394 DRRNYFG

-406 AEGAEVA
+406 AKDAEVR
-413 SLNFSRCSLYITN
+413 SLNFSRCTLYITN

-432 KADNGF
+432 KTDNGF
-438 AWVAG
+438 AWAAG
-443 TNNGTLRDIAVTDC
+443 TNNGTLREITVTDC
-457 TIACETGTTPLNVGG
+457 SIACETGTTPLNVGG
-472 IAANNNGTVLRCTA
+472 IAANNNGTILRCTV

-511 YATGVVDQCVNHA
+511 YPTGIVDQCTNHA

-537 MNGGKVT
+537 MNGGTVT
-544 GSGNTGAITANY
+544 ASGNTGAITANY

-576 CYNTGTLTMD
+576 CYNTGTITMD

-599 GVTSRIYSNKTVI
+599 GITSRIYSNKTVI
-612 SKCYNTGD
+612 RACYNTGD

-625 SVSSSSLRIGG
+625 SVSSSNLRIGG
-636 IVGYTNKPGR
+636 IVGHTNKPGQ

-667 VGEMADQAAVIT
+667 VGEMANQAVVIT

-684 GRITVDGGSGNLFSA
+684 GKITVDGGSGNLFSA
-699 FGKASGKA
+699 FGKASDTA
-707 VITDCYAL
+707 VITNCYAL
-715 DNGDAF
+715 DNADAF
-721 AGGSTS
+721 AGGGTS

-743 ASYSGWDFVTVWQA
+743 ASYAGWDFATVWQA
-757 GGGSYPYPTL
+757 GSGSYPYPTL